1 MQSNGYG
8 VGRVTETWCTQVE
21 HGPGW
26 LQGVLRRA
34 SREEEQE
41 LESVWSSFS
50 AQSCCVSVKMHS

>member
-41 LESVWSSFS
+41 LESVCSFS